1 MPIQGNRVFRH
12 SLPPGWTGPMWGRT
26 GSQRHG
32 TTQTVTEPGL
42 STVAQAAPFQALRL
56 SPWTGIF
63 SAQQGK
69 DSLMLPQSS
78 CHRGEYVLGA
88 AVCYKYT
95 SESENQMPPASLP
108 SSSMAWGPSPPRP
121 TQSGLLFKAGTL
133 NKGRL
138 DGQEGDKSPPQS
150 CCNLIGGL
158 LGWMPRPHWLRW
170 AGSKGPVD

>member
-1 MPIQGNRVFRH
+1 MGLALPIQGNRVFRH

-69 DSLMLPQSS
+69 DSLMLLQSS
-78 CHRGEYVLGA
+78 RHRGEYVLGA

-95 SESENQMPPASLP
+95 SESENQMPPARQPVCPAAPWRGVQALP
-108 SSSMAWGPSPPRP
+108 DQPRAAYFLRQAHL
-121 TQSGLLFKAGTL
+121 TKAVGWAG
-133 NKGRL
+133 GR
-138 DGQEGDKSPPQS
+138 QKSPS
-150 CCNLIGGL
+150 KL
-158 LGWMPRPHWLRW
+158 L
-170 AGSKGPVD
+170 